1 MIGKTSAPVLA
12 AVLEYATKLNNTA
25 KKPVELL
32 DYLSRNPFPMRNL
45 FSSHKGI
52 YIYLSLQNFPSLF
65 WIVGGCQRNVEQI
78 SSTSFIT
85 SPSTQKCRTNSTL
98 VKRGTS
104 PLSPHTIKK
113 VNRFP
118 IPNGDVANQ
127 TLPAR
132 E

>member
-52 YIYLSLQNFPSLF
+52 YIHLSLQNSPPLCCDS
-65 WIVGGCQRNVEQI
+65 WRMSEKQI
-78 SSTSFIT
+78 SSTS
-85 SPSTQKCRTNSTL
+85 
-98 VKRGTS
+98 
-104 PLSPHTIKK
+104 
-113 VNRFP
+113 
-118 IPNGDVANQ
+118 
-127 TLPAR
+127 
-132 E
+132 